1 MRRGATP
8 FSQLAIPATELK
20 FEYEAAP
27 GNWQVLAKLPS
38 PSQEMIWED
47 WNVFLEDLPE
57 GNSADTK
64 VRVSVVARIPAPS
77 PGAGI
82 PVKNWHSVYK
92 PEVLK
97 AGLIQVGN
105 ADRLRRMQVAGLK
118 QLPDGEI
125 LFEAAWE
132 ATVGSISGEITLETV
147 LMASKTLDVA
157 PGVGVFPG
165 TVVASTNNVIVRPR
179 RVSPPG
185 TGLFDYKWADF
196 REPSNGFSSGQL
208 FAVDLESFDRPTI
221 WLNSA
226 VKDLR
231 ELLTTK
237 SEALANQR
245 LKAVRSVLE
254 RSLASMI
261 AESIG
266 SSVASQLVEAVIEAL
281 DEDMTR
287 EALDNLDISQV
298 LESVKP
304 HVRTI
309 AGAWSSWMSPRG
321 GEKNLEAMCRE
332 LAEDFIDKGSVAF
345 HAYLH
350 DQLPRQLRENLKA
363 EDSVKTLLA
372 MADISDLLEAN
383 NPATDFG
390 DDE

>member
-8 FSQLAIPATELK
+8 FSQLTVPATELK
-20 FEYEAAP
+20 FEYETSP
-27 GNWQVLAKLPS
+27 GNWQALAKLPS
-38 PSQEMIWED
+38 DSQEMVWED

-57 GNSADTK
+57 GNSADAKIKIT
-64 VRVSVVARIPAPS
+64 VTARVPAPS
-77 PGAGI
+77 PGAGL
-82 PVKNWHSVYK
+82 PVMNWHGVYS

-105 ADRLRRMQVAGLK
+105 ANRLRRMQAAELK

-125 LFEAAWE
+125 QFEAIWE
-132 ATVGSISGEITLETV
+132 STVGSLSGELTLETV

-179 RVSPPG
+179 RISPPG

-208 FAVDLESFDRPTI
+208 FAVDLESFDRPTV
-221 WLNSA
+221 WLNTA

-231 ELLTTK
+231 GILTTK
-237 SEALANQR
+237 SEALTNQR

-266 SSVASQLVEAVIEAL
+266 SSVALQLVEAVLDAL
-281 DEDMTR
+281 EEDVTR

-298 LESVKP
+298 IESVEP

-309 AGAWSSWMSPRG
+309 ASAWSSWMSPRG
-321 GEKNLEAMCRE
+321 GQKNLEAMCRE

-350 DQLPRQLRENLKA
+350 DKLPRQLRENLKA
-363 EDSVKTLLA
+363 EDSVKALLA
-372 MADISDLLEAN
+372 MADISDLLEEK
-383 NPATDFG
+383 NPTNEFG